1 MEQNGATESRDVPA
15 SSSVERPSAIDCSET
30 GCAHENEKQQENPGH
45 CSDSPGC
52 EQQVQIERV
61 HESKQQ
67 AAPRLFQQI

>member
-1 MEQNGATESRDVPA
+1 MEQNCATESRDVPA
-15 SSSVERPSAIDCSET
+15 SSSVERPSAIDRSET